1 VGEHGRDVEATLA
14 LDVHEEGVRRLNQS
28 LQLVGLLGHGGRWVQ
43 KVNIAMQNHAV
54 NFVLCELS
62 FLN

>member
-1 VGEHGRDVEATLA
+1 
-14 LDVHEEGVRRLNQS
+14 
-28 LQLVGLLGHGGRWVQ
+28 VGLLGHGGRWVQ

-54 NFVLCELS
+54 FVLCELS